1 MPKLMTLVLAVALLF
16 TAPLSFAREP
26 LVDVIVV
33 LKSPPSSDR
42 AADNRSAAAG
52 VARDLGLTPTRSYGR
67 VLYGFAASVPKGR
80 LAALLNDP
88 RVDYINLDREVTI
101 PPPAFDIAKGKPG
114 GGGGGGGGGTS
125 QTIPWGISAIHAN
138 STSANGVDVY
148 VIDSGIDTNHPDL
161 GSLDSSTAMVSCTGR
176 STTCQ
181 FPWDDDNGHGTHV
194 SGTVAALD
202 NSRDV
207 VGVAPGVKLHAV
219 KVLNKN
225 GSGTWSG
232 VIAGIDWVASDKLPS
247 SIVVANMSLG
257 GGGTKGSGSC
267 TATGYSPG
275 GGNPDA
281 MYQSICNAARQG
293 VIFAVAAGNSGA
305 NAANSIPAAYY
316 DAVITVSAMGINSQ
330 IQYDWPYWSNWG
342 LNNDAGSGITT
353 PSAPVTITAP
363 GVSILSLKAG
373 GGTTTLSGTSMAA
386 PHVAGALALIIANGL
401 PASGYAALTGAR
413 GTLLEK
419 STGACPSGSSC
430 SSGWNNTSGNAHYE
444 RFLNVQGL

>member
-1 MPKLMTLVLAVALLF
+1 MRKTITIVLAVALMSI
-16 TAPLSFAREP
+16 APLSFAREP

-33 LKSPPSSDR
+33 LKSPPSPGR
-42 AADNRSAAAG
+42 AAENKSAAEG
-52 VARDLGLTPTRSYGR
+52 VARDLGLAPSRSYGR
-67 VLYGFAASVPKGR
+67 VLYGFAASVPQGR
-80 LAALLNDP
+80 LSALLNDP
-88 RVDYINLDREVTI
+88 RVDYINYDQEVAI
-101 PPPAFDIAKGKPG
+101 PPPAFDVARGKP

-125 QTIPWGISAIHAN
+125 QTTPWGITAVHAN
-138 STSANGVDVY
+138 LSSVNGVDVY
-148 VIDSGIDTNHPDL
+148 VIDTGIDTNHPDL
-161 GSLDSSTAMVSCTGR
+161 AAPGSSTAIVSCSGR
-176 STTCQ
+176 STTCR

-194 SGTVAALD
+194 SGTIAALN

-207 VGVAPGVKLHAV
+207 VGVAPGATLHAV
-219 KVLNKN
+219 KVLNKQ

-257 GGGTKGSGSC
+257 GGGTKGSGTC
-267 TATGYSPG
+267 TVAGYSAG

-281 MYQSICNAARQG
+281 MYQSICNAVNQG

-330 IQYDWPYWSNWG
+330 IRYDWPSWSNWG
-342 LNNDAGSGITT
+342 LIDDAGSGITT

-373 GGTTTLSGTSMAA
+373 GGTTTMSGTSMAS
-386 PHVAGALALIIANGL
+386 PHVAGALALIASKGL
-401 PASGYAALTGAR
+401 PSGYDALTEAR
-413 GTLLEK
+413 DTLLTN
-419 STGACPSGSSC
+419 SASACPYGVSC
-430 SSGWNNTSGNAHYE
+430 SSGWDNTSSNAHYE
-444 RFLNVQGL
+444 NFLDVQYLY